1 MQDLTKSIKKQ
12 HIAIMGKQNWVWLG
26 GIICFGKWEVTDKVP
41 TACTDGKNV
50 WYNPEFCGAL
60 SEPEL
65 RFIIIHEAM
74 HKMAQHWRVYRAIHK
89 LDAQRANAACDY
101 WINNSIIKE
110 NNDSD
115 FLKMPAGGL
124 YNPKYHGKTVI
135 EIFKDLEQYKSKD
148 AQNQCRMDRQ
158 DADGNPITEGYPQ
171 GGGFDEHDWEGAE
184 LSDADRESI
193 EKDIEIAIRQGRQLA
208 GKMDGNKPRLIDEV
222 LQGRVDWAKELIE
235 FVKETISGRDETSWS
250 KLNRRM
256 FTTGYFPDAISK
268 TMGRIAIAPD
278 MSGSIGGVILGRFMG
293 EIEKLC
299 NELHPAGVDVLW
311 WDTQVCGVQSFEQG
325 QTDNLSNLLKP
336 VGGGGTSPSCV
347 AQWLD
352 LNKSNDYECVVFLSD
367 GYVDAFPVLNIPTL
381 WVMTTDVVAEHGRTI
396 KMEEF

>member
-1 MQDLTKSIKKQ
+1 L
-12 HIAIMGKQNWVWLG
+12 
-26 GIICFGKWEVTDKVP
+26 
-41 TACTDGKNV
+41 
-50 WYNPEFCGAL
+50 
-60 SEPEL
+60 
-65 RFIIIHEAM
+65 
-74 HKMAQHWRVYRAIHK
+74 K
-89 LDAQRANAACDY
+89 LL
-101 WINNSIIKE
+101 
-110 NNDSD
+110 
-115 FLKMPAGGL
+115 F
-124 YNPKYHGKTVI
+124 VI
-135 EIFKDLEQYKSKD
+135 
-148 AQNQCRMDRQ
+148 
-158 DADGNPITEGYPQ
+158 
-171 GGGFDEHDWEGAE
+171 
-184 LSDADRESI
+184 
-193 EKDIEIAIRQGRQLA
+193 
-208 GKMDGNKPRLIDEV
+208 IDEV

-299 NELHPAGVDVLW
+299 NELHPAGVDILW